1 MNKAFYSS
9 SARSMSDEMLQ
20 LTLDDIP
27 TENPSIQRGNVTI
40 TVLKYEE
47 IAKRGLTETA
57 KKLLDYVLSIFTAQ
71 NSATQTERHK
81 RVIFNIKDYAELV
94 GYDISTTN
102 RLDNFRKQVNADLET
117 LYRYSVKYKDKRF
130 GNVDFRFCQS
140 KGLATGNGMA
150 GTYFF
155 DLSDIFANILIT
167 GNLVNQQPRRLFLAG
182 KCKMSYPLGKYLAL
196 HYNMDKNRNE
206 GRHNII
212 SVKSIL
218 DNFSDYKSLK
228 ADANHSDRPRETLE
242 KALEEL
248 IDCGALLYWEW
259 CGEKIG
265 DGKRKQ
271 IDPPKTYQELQSAYI
286 HYELADA
293 PDTSERRAKNA
304 AAKQAAAAKPK
315 RKSSKNGAKSGT
327 RKRTAKKDADQAD
340 DQTTE

>member
-1 MNKAFYSS
+1 MTVYQSPEMNKAFYSS

-27 TENPSIQRGNVTI
+27 TESPSVQRGNVTI

-71 NSATQTERHK
+71 NSTAQTERRK
-81 RVIFNIKDYAELV
+81 RVVFNIKDYAELV

-102 RLDNFRKQVNADLET
+102 RLKEFRKQVNADLDT

-140 KGLATGNGMA
+140 KGLATGNGIA

-155 DLSDIFANILIT
+155 DLSDIFANILIA
-167 GNLVNQQPRRLFLAG
+167 GNLVNQQPRNLFLAG
-182 KCKMSYPLGKYLAL
+182 KCKIAYPLGKYLAA
-196 HYNMDKNRNE
+196 HYNMDKNRDAE
-206 GRHNII
+206 RHNII
-212 SVKSIL
+212 AARSIL
-218 DNFSDYKSLK
+218 ENFDDYKSLK
-228 ADANHSDRPRETLE
+228 ADSDHSNRPRDTLE
-242 KALEEL
+242 KALDEL
-248 IDCGALLYWEW
+248 IDCGALQYWEW
-259 CGEKIG
+259 CGKKIG
-265 DGKRKQ
+265 NGKREQ
-271 IDPPKTYQELQSAYI
+271 IEPPQTYQELQDAYI

-304 AAKQAAAAKPK
+304 AKKAAEAAKPK
-315 RKSSKNGAKSGT
+315 RKSAP
-327 RKRTAKKDADQAD
+327 RKKKTDKPSDPK
-340 DQTTE
+340 TE